1 MYRSSKRYLT
11 QPSGVYIMR
20 FSDYSTLAV
29 GQSVAV
35 SRFGRRYIHNE
46 GVYTVA
52 KVNKVKV
59 ILARDTDG
67 YVRTF
72 SVKTRK
78 ELGSNVYK
86 YLETFIESVSDMTA
100 REEKYQKERD
110 VRNMWAELEQAARDK
125 KLDTMKDL
133 IAKLE
138 QSALL

>member
-1 MYRSSKRYLT
+1 
-11 QPSGVYIMR
+11 MR

-35 SRFGRRYIHNE
+35 SRFGRRFIHNE
-46 GVYTVA
+46 GLYTVA

-67 YVRTF
+67 YVREF

-78 ELGSNVYK
+78 ELGALAYK
-86 YLETFIESVSDMTA
+86 YLETFIEPVSDFQA

-110 VRNMWAELEQAARDK
+110 VKTLWVGAEQAARDK
-125 KLDTMKDL
+125 NLDTLKDL
-133 IAKLE
+133 VAKLE

>member
-1 MYRSSKRYLT
+1 
-11 QPSGVYIMR
+11 MR

-35 SRFGRRYIHNE
+35 SRFGSRFIHNE

-78 ELGSNVYK
+78 ELGALAYK
-86 YLETFIESVSDMTA
+86 YFEAFIESVSDLQA
-100 REEKYQKERD
+100 REEMYQKSAMLKTFGLR
-110 VRNMWAELEQAARDK
+110 LK
-125 KLDTMKDL
+125 KPPETKSSTL
-133 IAKLE
+133 
-138 QSALL
+138 